1 MCINHDTNPP
11 PFADPDRIPHISF
24 HTLEVSPINV
34 TIRLYYGKHWKTKK
48 KNEKQSLRLQ
58 QNKNNIQ
65 YTNINT
71 TYNYKQQTKIETEL
85 KGVQGTR
92 DKEWPLAGA
101 V

>member
-1 MCINHDTNPP
+1 MED
-11 PFADPDRIPHISF
+11 
-24 HTLEVSPINV
+24 
-34 TIRLYYGKHWKTKK
+34 KK
-48 KNEKQSLRLQ
+48 KNEKHSLRLQ